1 MKHRINIVLLL
12 IIVLTSVKSISQIP
26 FGVNL
31 AGAEFGENMPGTFDV
46 DYTYP
51 TLTQLDYYQSKGLNL
66 VRLPYRWERIQ
77 PVLNGN
83 LDSDELLRIKYFLQ
97 IAADRNMVVI
107 LDLHNY
113 CRYQLNGIYE
123 IIGSNNL
130 TISNVT
136 DLWTKLSFELNN
148 VPNIWGYGI
157 MNEPH
162 DLLSNA

>member
-1 MKHRINIVLLL
+1 M
-12 IIVLTSVKSISQIP
+12 P
-26 FGVNL
+26 F
-31 AGAEFGENMPGTFDV
+31 
-46 DYTYP
+46 
-51 TLTQLDYYQSKGLNL
+51 
-66 VRLPYRWERIQ
+66 RWERIQ
-77 PVLNGN
+77 PILNGN
-83 LDSDELLRIKYFLQ
+83 LDSDELLRIKDFLQ
-97 IAADRNMVVI
+97 IAADRNMKVI

-162 DLLSNA
+162 YLLSNA